1 MLYSKFKIKLKSG
14 VCFGLV
20 LEFSATFVGFQCGC
34 VLCLHLAYSLLSFL
48 GLMLIHCMEKK
59 ANSVS
64 DFAAL
69 CFVQLKNV
77 SVLFNIYV
85 AKVLASFFLL
95 PFNE

>member
-1 MLYSKFKIKLKSG
+1 
-14 VCFGLV
+14 
-20 LEFSATFVGFQCGC
+20 
-34 VLCLHLAYSLLSFL
+34 
-48 GLMLIHCMEKK
+48 MLIHCMEKK

-85 AKVLASFFLL
+85 ATVLASFFLL
-95 PFNE
+95 SFNE

>member
-1 MLYSKFKIKLKSG
+1 MVWFWSFQLHLLVFSVG
-14 VCFGLV
+14 VC
-20 LEFSATFVGFQCGC
+20 C
-34 VLCLHLAYSLLSFL
+34 VFILPILSFL

-85 AKVLASFFLL
+85 ATVLASFFLL
-95 PFNE
+95 SFNE